1 MKFPKRS
8 LLVLVVLA
16 CANAGFSQNSS
27 LNVGF
32 SFLGIKDSNPYG
44 GGLHMGYEYQIPKVD
59 FFALEARVGAGF
71 LLGDGLYQTNPIR
84 EWDYKANYLM
94 VGVIPRFYYRVAEEL
109 YLFLDPEIGLARIS
123 GTTYFQEQNRWDKT
137 KTFNYQYYGLKVG
150 VKVPISEKLNLSLS
164 VGYLSMDITD
174 LMNSNLSTI
183 SYRFKKQTLDF
194 GTSFTFHVVL

>member
-1 MKFPKRS
+1 MNFSKHS

-16 CANAGFSQNSS
+16 CAISGFSQNSS

-32 SFLGIKDSNPYG
+32 SFLGIKDTNPYG
-44 GGLHMGYEYQIPKVD
+44 GGLHMGYEYKIPKVD

-71 LLGDGLYQTNPIR
+71 LMGDGLYQTNPIR

-123 GTTYFQEQNRWDKT
+123 GSTYFQEQNRWDKT

-164 VGYLSMDITD
+164 VGYMSMDITD

-183 SYRFKKQTLDF
+183 SYRFKEQTINF
-194 GTSFTFHVVL
+194 ETSFTFHVVL